1 MDVCCLSRPFDD
13 LSQERIYIEAEAIL
27 AILSH
32 CESGKWTLM
41 SSDVIDVE
49 LLKSSNAY
57 KLGKIRALY
66 KTSNEHLDM
75 TLEADRLSRSL
86 LKHGIKTYDSLHLA
100 LAETYK
106 VDVFLTTDDRLLRAS
121 SRMNLGIK
129 ISNPV
134 TWLMEIIR
142 NED

>member
-1 MDVCCLSRPFDD
+1 
-13 LSQERIYIEAEAIL
+13 
-27 AILSH
+27 
-32 CESGKWTLM
+32 
-41 SSDVIDVE
+41 
-49 LLKSSNAY
+49 
-57 KLGKIRALY
+57 
-66 KTSNEHLDM
+66 
-75 TLEADRLSRSL
+75 
-86 LKHGIKTYDSLHLA
+86 LHLA

-134 TWLMEIIR
+134 TWLMEVIR